1 MLKGIFRTSNGWV
14 QVDYGAHSAP
24 IPRYQYEADGF
35 QPPFDN
41 LPFEADYR
49 AAEKKAQDNAKGVL
63 EAKTAQ
69 PNRLSL
75 WLPTLW
81 LPTRADGG
89 TICFSASLPTYFVVG
104 W

>member
-24 IPRYQYEADGF
+24 IPRYQYEVNGF

-49 AAEKKAQDNAKGVL
+49 AAEKKAQDNAKG
-63 EAKTAQ
+63 
-69 PNRLSL
+69 S
-75 WLPTLW
+75 
-81 LPTRADGG
+81 
-89 TICFSASLPTYFVVG
+89 
-104 W
+104 